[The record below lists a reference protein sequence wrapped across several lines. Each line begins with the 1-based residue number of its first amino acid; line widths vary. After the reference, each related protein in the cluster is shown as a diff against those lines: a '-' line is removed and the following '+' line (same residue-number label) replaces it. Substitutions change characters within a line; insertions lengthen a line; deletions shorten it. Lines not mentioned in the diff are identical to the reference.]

1 MEHSEQDNLNQ
12 ELMNKINS
20 LSSSETIFDSIEF
33 NSEED
38 LHNFINNLTQLEANQ
53 CLIQA
58 IIAAYKRGA
67 FTILESEVISKSL
80 RIIKK

>member
-1 MEHSEQDNLNQ
+1 MEHLEEDNLNQ
-12 ELMNKINS
+12 EIIDKLNS
-20 LSSSETIFDSIEF
+20 LSSSESIFDTIQY

-38 LHNFINNLTQLEANQ
+38 LNNFINNLTDIEANQ

-58 IIAAYKRGA
+58 IVAAYKRGA
-67 FTILESEVISKSL
+67 FTLLESEVISKSL